1 LPAPVKAATL
11 LRMSGIM
18 KISEQDTAKAAA
30 LVSSLRAEM
39 GRVLVGRGSLADALL
54 SGLVAG
60 GHVLV
65 EGVPGIAK
73 TLAARALAAASGLAC
88 SRIQFTSDLLPADV
102 SGTLVFDQAT
112 GAFTARKGPVFSN
125 IVVADEINRA
135 PAKVQCALLEAMEE
149 GRVTIGDESLRLPDP
164 FMVIATQN
172 PIEHEGTYPLPEA
185 ELDRFMLKALAGYP
199 TREEEE
205 GIVDTADGRA
215 AGLMARAVSDGE
227 GIAFL
232 RASARSVRVDPAIM
246 SYIVSIVRA
255 TRPAKSGSGEDAA
268 GSFAR
273 YLEYGASPRASISI
287 HALSRARALMDGRSA
302 VLPDDAKACA
312 RDALRHRLVLSYE
325 AEAEGLDADE
335 VLEMALSAVPAP

>member
-1 LPAPVKAATL
+1 MSETGPIPA
-11 LRMSGIM
+11 RGIA
-18 KISEQDTAKAAA
+18 EAKTI
-30 LVSSLRAEM
+30 VSSLRAEM
-39 GRVLVGRGSLADALL
+39 GKVLVGREALADALI

-88 SRIQFTSDLLPADV
+88 ARIQFTSDLLPADV
-102 SGTLVFDQAT
+102 SGTLVYDQRT
-112 GAFTARKGPVFSN
+112 GVFTPRKGPVFSN
-125 IVVADEINRA
+125 IVVADEINRS
-135 PAKVQCALLEAMEE
+135 PAKVQSALLEAMEE

-164 FMVIATQN
+164 FMVVATQN

-205 GIVDTADGRA
+205 GIVATADGRT
-215 AGLMARAVSDGE
+215 AGAMARAVCDAS

-232 RASARSVRVDPAIM
+232 RASAREVRVDPAVM
-246 SYIVSIVRA
+246 SYIVSIVRS
-255 TRPAKSGSGEDAA
+255 TRPGNAEGGPGAAAKD
-268 GSFAR
+268 FAR

-287 HALSRARALMDGRSA
+287 HALARSRALMDGRSA
-302 VLPDDAKACA
+302 ALPDDVKACA

-325 AEAEGLDADE
+325 AEAEGLDADA